1 MKKYITAI
9 IAILSLATGCDNILK
24 HDKPTIAV
32 SIEPLRYFVERIAG
46 DDFEVVSIIP
56 EGASAESY
64 EPTPQNMRDA
74 VASDLF
80 LCIGLLD
87 NERNMIEAAKAD
99 TTARVIELYKSCI
112 LMSPDGRYLTEGVD
126 YSDSLRGIDP
136 HVWITPANGV
146 RMSEKIT
153 EALCEL
159 APDNAARYRNNKVLF
174 QNDIDLL
181 YILAVTK
188 AQDKHL
194 PKAIIYHPALTY
206 LADCCFFEQIAIEK
220 EGKEPSAADIKEII
234 ETGRKNDVKRV
245 FYQSQ
250 LNPESVKVIADE
262 IGATPT
268 EFNPL
273 ASNWLLSLK
282 TLIEQIYE

>member
-1 MKKYITAI
+1 MKNRIISLIT
-9 IAILSLATGCDNILK
+9 ILSLTGCGGALK
-24 HDKPTIAV
+24 HDKPTVAV

-46 DDFEVVSIIP
+46 DDFDIVSIIP

-74 VASDLF
+74 VTSDLF

-87 NERNMIEAAKAD
+87 NERNIIKATEAD
-99 TTARVIELYKSCI
+99 TTARVVELYRSCI
-112 LMSPDGRYLTEGVD
+112 LMDSDGRYLTEGVD
-126 YSDSLRGIDP
+126 YSDSLRGVDP
-136 HVWITPANGV
+136 HVWLTPANGF

-159 APDNAARYRNNKVLF
+159 NPDKESVYKTNKALF

-181 YILAVTK
+181 YFLALTK
-188 AQDKHL
+188 SQTKRN

-206 LADCCFFEQIAIEK
+206 MADCCFFEQIAIEK
-220 EGKEPSAADIKEII
+220 DGKEPSAAYIKEVI
-234 ETGRKNDVKRV
+234 ETGRKNGVKRV

-250 LNPESVKVIADE
+250 LNPESVKVIADGIE
-262 IGATPT
+262 ATPT

-273 ASNWLLSLK
+273 AANWLLSLK

>member
-1 MKKYITAI
+1 MKRYIVTI
-9 IAILSLATGCDNILK
+9 IALLSLNGCDNVLRS
-24 HDKPTIAV
+24 DKPTIAV

-74 VASDLF
+74 VTSDLF

-87 NERNMIEAAKAD
+87 SERNMIEAAKAD
-99 TTARVIELYKSCI
+99 TAAHVIELYKSCI
-112 LMSPDGRYLTEGVD
+112 LMTPDGRYLTESVD
-126 YSDSLRGIDP
+126 HSDSLRIVDP
-136 HVWITPANGV
+136 HVWLTPANGF

-159 APDNAARYRNNKVLF
+159 NPDNASRYRNNEALL

-181 YILAVTK
+181 YFLALTK
-188 AQDKHL
+188 AQDKRL

-206 LADCCFFEQIAIEK
+206 MADCCFFEQIAIEK
-220 EGKEPSAADIKEII
+220 DGKEPSAAYIKEVI
-234 ETGRKNDVKRV
+234 ETGRENGVKRV

-250 LNPESVKVIADE
+250 LNPESVKTVADE

-273 ASNWLLSLK
+273 AKNWLLSLK

>member
-1 MKKYITAI
+1 MKKYIIALA
-9 IAILSLATGCDNILK
+9 AILSLGGCDNITK

-46 DDFEVVSIIP
+46 DDFDVVSIIP

-74 VASDLF
+74 ITSDLF
-80 LCIGLLD
+80 FCIGLLD
-87 NERNMIEAAKAD
+87 NERNMIEAAEAD
-99 TTARVIELYKSCI
+99 TTARVIELYKSCL
-112 LMSPDGRYLTEGVD
+112 LMAPDGRYLTEGVD
-126 YSDSLRGIDP
+126 YSDSLRGVDP
-136 HVWITPANGV
+136 HVWISPANGF
-146 RMSEKIT
+146 RMSEKIAEELCRLNPDKAT
-153 EALCEL
+153 QYRKNKALL
-159 APDNAARYRNNKVLF
+159 

-181 YILAVTK
+181 YFLALTK
-188 AQDKHL
+188 AQNKRL

-206 LADCCFFEQIAIEK
+206 MADCCFFEQIAIEK
-220 EGKEPSAADIKEII
+220 DGKEPSAAYTKEII
-234 ETGRKNDVKRV
+234 EIGRKNGVKRV

-250 LNPESVKVIADE
+250 LNPESVKTIADE

-273 ASNWLLSLK
+273 AKNWLLSLK